1 MCDEQVG
8 FTPRHCTPLQL
19 ARLFKRITMNFGVK
33 TLTDAIFLDVAK
45 AFDNVCFDE
54 LLCKLSLLKFAS
66 YIVHTISFNL
76 KDRTLE
82 TSFQTPTSSRRSMWG
97 GVAQG
102 GFLSPG
108 LFNLY
113 VNDIPPHSP
122 HIELTL
128 YADDTAIIATSRKP
142 TLIFSYL
149 ESYPND
155 LQCWLYEWRIAINIS
170 KNTAIIR
177 TCRTALYPARIRN
190 SLRRTNRIRRHY

>member
-19 ARLFKRITMNFGVK
+19 ARLFKRITRNFGVN

-45 AFDNVCFDE
+45 AFDTVCFDE
-54 LLCKLSLLKFAS
+54 LMYKLLLLNYPS
-66 YIVHTISFNL
+66 YIVRTISYYL
-76 KDRTLE
+76 RDRTLE
-82 TSFQTPTSSRRSMWG
+82 TSFQTPTSSRRSMRA

-102 GFLSPG
+102 GFLSPV
-108 LFNLY
+108 LFYPY

-128 YADDTAIIATSRKP
+128 YADDTAIVATSRKP

-149 ESYPND
+149 ESHLND
-155 LQCWLYEWRIAINIS
+155 LQCRLYEWGIAIDVCMS
-170 KNTAIIR
+170 TAIIR
-177 TCRTALYPARIRN
+177 MYGALSSPDP
-190 SLRRTNRIRRHY
+190 